1 MIVLDVPPYKLI
13 RIDAEHVDEA
23 LELVRPMLQ
32 LSVQHAAG
40 FRSLD
45 EMVESLRD
53 GWRDWQLWLIVTSE
67 ATVGAFILTME
78 RIGGE
83 LVATFELL
91 AGVEAQSWIAPMI
104 QHFEGYLAGMFGVT
118 PTRVIGRRGWER
130 WRARHGYEPSHFVT
144 CKRLVRDCLPPAFA
158 DAHSSTRLAE
168 SGRSASSRAGMIG
181 SPEPVLAENFP
192 SGNVAH

>member
-23 LELVRPMLQ
+23 LELVRPMLE

-53 GWRDWQLWLIVTSE
+53 GWRDWQLWLIVTPE
-67 ATVGAFILTME
+67 ASVGAFILTME
-78 RIGGE
+78 RLGGE

-91 AGVEAQSWIAPMI
+91 AGVEAQSWIGSMI
-104 QHFEGYLAGMFGVT
+104 AHFEAYLAGMFGVT
-118 PTRVIGRRGWER
+118 QTRVIGRRGWER
-130 WRARHGYEPSHFVT
+130 WLSKHGYEPSHFVT
-144 CKRLVRDCLPPAFA
+144 SKRLVSAALFNASVACVESD
-158 DAHSSTRLAE
+158 DAYRISDS
-168 SGRSASSRAGMIG
+168 I
-181 SPEPVLAENFP
+181 
-192 SGNVAH
+192 

>member
-23 LELVRPMLQ
+23 LDLVRPMLA

-53 GWRDWQLWLIVTSE
+53 GWRDWQLWLIVTPE
-67 ATVGAFILTME
+67 APVGAFILTMD
-78 RIGGE
+78 RLGGE
-83 LVATFELL
+83 LVAPCELL

-118 PTRVIGRRGWER
+118 QTRVIGRRGWER
-130 WRARHGYEPSHFVT
+130 WLSRHGYEPSHFVT
-144 CKRLVRDCLPPAFA
+144 CKRLVRDCLPPAIA

-168 SGRSASSRAGMIG
+168 SGRSATSRAGMIG
-181 SPEPVLAENFP
+181 ALDPVLAENFP
-192 SGNVAH
+192 NGNAAH